1 MPGIPLAKAR
11 EEFSDLVN
19 RASYGQERIIL
30 SRQGK
35 EVAALVSIETLRALE
50 EWERL
55 EDESDIQAIATR
67 RAEPSIPW
75 EEVKTSAHGN
85 KASASGTKKK
95 AKAA

>member
-1 MPGIPLAKAR
+1 MSGIPLAKAR

-19 RASYGQERIIL
+19 RAAYGQERIIL

-35 EVAALVSIETLRALE
+35 EVAALVSIDTLRALE

-55 EDESDIQAIATR
+55 EDESDMKAIEAR

-75 EEVKTSAHGN
+75 EEVK
-85 KASASGTKKK
+85 ASARGTKKK